1 MRETL
6 KALFKGNRFTACA
19 AYVLLDRL
27 QLVTSK
33 LGYTL
38 SNSGTTH
45 LGKSVDES
53 LAYIESVYAHY
64 ARYWPVGV
72 SGRAAELG
80 PGDNCGTALLLR
92 ASLARGV
99 DLVDRFY
106 SRRASD
112 QQAVIY
118 GALVDK
124 YPEVAALCRNAVS
137 PGERDF
143 DDVMWHTGEE
153 AAAERFFATRPATYS
168 FIASCAVLGLLF
180 DPLRAIEDMAAALVP
195 GGAMVHV
202 IDLRDHGMFSQSGL
216 PELEWL
222 TIPDAVWPL
231 MTRGHGRPNR
241 VNLEAYRDKCHDLGL
256 ETSIGVMS
264 LAGAPPFKQPV
275 RWEDLPTE
283 LMVDALA
290 EVAKVKGRLCR
301 SYQRLEDRAL
311 AVTGITL
318 HAVKR
323 R

>member
-6 KALFKGNRFTACA
+6 KALFKGNRLTACA

-33 LGYTL
+33 LGYA
-38 SNSGTTH
+38 SSASGMAH
-45 LGKSVDES
+45 ARKSVDES
-53 LAYIESVYAHY
+53 LAYIETVYTSY
-64 ARYWPVGV
+64 APYWPVGV

-92 ASLARGV
+92 ASLASGV

-112 QQAVIY
+112 QQAAIY
-118 GALVDK
+118 RALVDK
-124 YPEVAALCRNAVS
+124 HPGVATLCRNAVS

-143 DDVMWHTGEE
+143 DDVIWHTGEE
-153 AAAERFFATRPATYS
+153 AAAERFFAERPATYS

-180 DPLRAIEDMAAALVP
+180 DPLKAIEDMAAALVP
-195 GGAMVHV
+195 GGAMLHI
-202 IDLRDHGMFSQSGL
+202 IDLRDHGMFSQSGFS
-216 PELEWL
+216 ELEWL

-241 VNLEAYRDKCHDLGL
+241 VNVKAYRDKCHDLGL

-264 LAGAPPFKQPV
+264 LAGVPPFKQPV
-275 RWEDLPTE
+275 PWEEVPAE
-283 LMVDALA
+283 LMMDALA
-290 EVAKVKGRLCR
+290 EIAKVKGRLCR
-301 SYQRLEDRAL
+301 SYQGLEDRAL